1 MASRSSL
8 ASRVAICV
16 LSYDGASDLWAPWFD
31 AFAEAWPDCPLPL
44 YLLTNHKHFETA
56 HRVET
61 LAIGEDR
68 DWSSNLLAA
77 LDRIDQDYVLFSF
90 DDFIPRSI
98 DRTRVLHFLSRAV
111 ENDWPYLTLY
121 PNNYRTAKVEPGVR
135 RIAEKGIYRCTLV
148 YGLFRKQTVRELL
161 IPGENAWEFEIESGK
176 RARGIPLFSIDQPVF
191 RHYHL
196 LRKGKWMRPGY
207 PIIARKYPLDTSR
220 PVETRMGYALREAKE
235 WLFRKYHR
243 WIPPHL
249 IERLESRRR
258 PADAN

>member
-1 MASRSSL
+1 MAPGSSL

-16 LSYDGASDLWAPWFD
+16 LSYDGASDLWAPFFD

-44 YLLTNHKHFETA
+44 YLLTNHKEFDTP
-56 HRVET
+56 HRVKS

-77 LDRIDQDYVLFSF
+77 LERIEQDYILFTF
-90 DDFIPRSI
+90 DDFIPRAVDAPRI
-98 DRTRVLHFLSRAV
+98 LHFLSRAI

-121 PNNYRTAKVEPGVR
+121 PNNYRNERVEPGVR
-135 RIAEKGIYRCTLV
+135 RIAEHGIYRCTLV
-148 YGLFRKQTVRELL
+148 YGVFKKQTIIDLL
-161 IPGENAWEFEIESGK
+161 VPGENAWEFEIESGK
-176 RARGIPLFSIDQPVF
+176 RARNIPLHSIERPVF

-196 LRKGKWMRPGY
+196 LRKGMWMRPGY
-207 PIIARKYPLDTSR
+207 PIIARRYPLNADR
-220 PVETRMGYALREAKE
+220 PVESETGYMLRETKE

-243 WIPPHL
+243 WAPPAL

-258 PADAN
+258 AG